1 MKKVVVL
8 LISIFF
14 TAVFFSQTA
23 NAQTEAQRVELC
35 TRVAGNVTFQSS
47 YPIKLQA
54 AVDGGRPP
62 TFRQGIVLRKGNA
75 YRFTLCTDEDSAGEA
90 ILTVFDEGRPIGS
103 TFIPSTGVS
112 YPSIDIEC
120 NKTAP
125 YVIMVTF
132 RDGKEGSAVAILSHV
147 KTL

>member
-8 LISIFF
+8 LVFIFF
-14 TAVFFSQTA
+14 TGVFFTLYVK
-23 NAQTEAQRVELC
+23 AQAEAQRVDLC

-47 YPIKLQA
+47 YIVKLNA
-54 AVDGGRPP
+54 AGDGQRPP
-62 TFRQGIVLRKGNA
+62 SFRQGIILKKGNA
-75 YRFTLCTDEDSAGEA
+75 YRFTLCTDEESVGEA

-103 TFIPSTGVS
+103 TFVPSTGVS

-132 RDGKEGSAVAILSHV
+132 RDGREGSAVAILSHV

>member
-8 LISIFF
+8 IISIFF
-14 TAVFFSQTA
+14 TSVFYSQSV
-23 NAQTEAQRVELC
+23 NAQTESQRVDLC

-47 YPIKLQA
+47 YIAKLPA
-54 AVDGGRPP
+54 AGDGQRPP
-62 TFRQGIVLRKGNA
+62 SFRQGIVLRKGNA
-75 YRFTLCTDEDSAGEA
+75 YRFTLCTDEESAGEA
-90 ILTVFDEGRPIGS
+90 ILTVLDEGRPIA
-103 TFIPSTGVS
+103 TTYIASTGVS

-125 YVIMVTF
+125 YVITITF